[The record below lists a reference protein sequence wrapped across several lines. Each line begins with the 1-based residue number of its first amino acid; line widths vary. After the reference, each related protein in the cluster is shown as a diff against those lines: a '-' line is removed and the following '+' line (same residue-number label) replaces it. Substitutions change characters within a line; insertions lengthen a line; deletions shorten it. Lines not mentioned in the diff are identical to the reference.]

1 MLMKKDL
8 YLMVE
13 HLLVEDLSDS
23 DRKRLGINQ
32 YGKIV
37 EEDSE
42 DDSGFVEPEEV
53 STDDE
58 W

>member
-1 MLMKKDL
+1 MPMKKDL

-13 HLLVEDLSDS
+13 HLIVEDLSDS

-42 DDSGFVEPEEV
+42 ETGGYVEPEE
-53 STDDE
+53 TKYR
-58 W
+58 